1 MATMSVGGINDSV
14 RRGTH
19 SDQTKARAILEAAPN
34 CLTQVGGEKTSA
46 TSSSTVTS
54 GIVGS
59 GYPCRNDSR

>member
-1 MATMSVGGINDSV
+1 MAIMSVGGINDSV

-34 CLTQVGGEKTSA
+34 CLTQVGGKNKRDFQG
-46 TSSSTVTS
+46 STVTS